1 MAKTEKSVDGII
13 EKLAL
18 ITDATQSIFPEG
30 KTAIM
35 FELNSDDFKKVLSN
49 FRQMDQGHKRFKI
62 DLSGVEMYF
71 MLEGEYETPVIN
83 EQPVKKNLFK
93 RLFPFISSKFSVKN

>member
-1 MAKTEKSVDGII
+1 M
-13 EKLAL
+13 
-18 ITDATQSIFPEG
+18 Q
-30 KTAIM
+30 
-35 FELNSDDFKKVLSN
+35 LN
-49 FRQMDQGHKRFKI
+49 QY
-62 DLSGVEMYF
+62 LSGVEMYF